1 MDKFRIASIVAK
13 VFIILIVAAVFQFVK
28 EEYYMRMLMIVG
40 LPYLLMYALWFSA
53 ASAPSQKM
61 PLWLRVLVS
70 ILFALLAFGFA
81 YYQNWLKIYC

>member
-13 VFIILIVAAVFQFVK
+13 VFIILVVAAVFQFVK

-40 LPYLLMYALWFSA
+40 LPYLLMYSLSV
-53 ASAPSQKM
+53 QKT

-70 ILFALLAFGFA
+70 VLFALLAFGFA
-81 YYQNWLKIYC
+81 YYQNWLKI

>member
-13 VFIILIVAAVFQFVK
+13 VFVILVVAAVFQFVK

-40 LPYLLMYALWFSA
+40 LPYLLMYSLSV
-53 ASAPSQKM
+53 QKT

-70 ILFALLAFGFA
+70 VLFALLAFGFA
-81 YYQNWLKIYC
+81 YYQNWLKI

>member
-40 LPYLLMYALWFSA
+40 LPYLLMYSLSV
-53 ASAPSQKM
+53 QKT

-70 ILFALLAFGFA
+70 VLFALLAFGFA
-81 YYQNWLKIYC
+81 YYQNWLKI